1 VNTRRNP
8 LIPLLALGLLGCLLA
23 PAAALAEEPCA
34 TGPVEV
40 EKFEAIADRM
50 KTNVPRSQ
58 PYFEEAYAVAIWPVI
73 VRVGAGFGGAYGKG
87 TVFEQGEPIGTTGYW
102 QFTSGIQA
110 GAKGFAMAIF
120 FRDEAAL
127 AAFQERP
134 LEFMGQAGLDIA
146 TVGWHGTPAYND
158 GVAVIA
164 MTRFGLM
171 AEFTISGVKFTY
183 KPLPGCE

>member
-1 VNTRRNP
+1 MNTWRTT
-8 LIPLLALGLLGCLLA
+8 LFHLLALSLLGCLLA
-23 PAAALAEEPCA
+23 PVSTLAAESCA
-34 TGPVEV
+34 ADAVKV
-40 EKFEAIADRM
+40 EKYEAIADRM
-50 KTNVPRSQ
+50 KAKVPRSQ

-87 TVFEQGEPIGTTGYW
+87 TVFVADEPVGTVGYW

-146 TVGWHGTPAYND
+146 TFGWHGTPAYND

-164 MTRFGLM
+164 MTRLGLM
-171 AEFTISGVKFTY
+171 AEFAISGVKFTY
-183 KPLPGCE
+183 TPLPGCD

>member
-1 VNTRRNP
+1 MSTRRTT
-8 LIPLLALGLLGCLLA
+8 LLALLALGLLGCLLA
-23 PAAALAEEPCA
+23 PAGALAAEPCPA
-34 TGPVEV
+34 AAAAVA
-40 EKFEAIADRM
+40 KHEAIADRM
-50 KTNVPRSQ
+50 KAKVPRSQ
-58 PYFEEAYAVAIWPVI
+58 RYFDEAYAVAIWPVI

-87 TVFEQGEPIGTTGYW
+87 TVFVAGEPVGTAGYW

-120 FRDEAAL
+120 FRDAAAL

-146 TVGWHGTPAYND
+146 TMGWHGTPAYNE

-171 AEFTISGVKFTY
+171 GEFTISGVKFTY
-183 KPLPGCE
+183 KALPDCE

>member
-1 VNTRRNP
+1 MNTRRTTLLSLV
-8 LIPLLALGLLGCLLA
+8 LIGLFGGLVG
-23 PAAALAEEPCA
+23 PSGALAQEPCSA
-34 TGPVEV
+34 QAVEV
-40 EKFEAIADRM
+40 EKFETLADRI
-50 KTNVPRSQ
+50 KAKVPRSE
-58 PYFEEAYAVAIWPVI
+58 PYFDEAYAVALWPVI

-87 TVFEQGEPIGTTGYW
+87 TVFEQGEPVGTAGYW

-120 FRDEAAL
+120 FRDAAAL
-127 AAFQERP
+127 EAFQERP
-134 LEFMGQAGLDIA
+134 LEFVGQAGLDIA

-158 GVAVIA
+158 GVAIIA

-183 KPLPGCE
+183 KPLPGCD

>member
-1 VNTRRNP
+1 MNTRRTFS
-8 LIPLLALGLLGCLLA
+8 ISLLALGLLGCLLV
-23 PAAALAEEPCA
+23 PTRALAAEPCA
-34 TGPVEV
+34 TDAVEV
-40 EKFEAIADRM
+40 EKYEAIADRM
-50 KTNVPRSQ
+50 KTKVPRSQ
-58 PYFEEAYAVAIWPVI
+58 AYFAEAYAVAIWPVI

-87 TVFEQGEPIGTTGYW
+87 AVFEQGEPIGTAGYW

-158 GVAVIA
+158 GVAIIA

-171 AEFTISGVKFTY
+171 AEFAVSGVKFTY

>member
-1 VNTRRNP
+1 MNTRRNP
-8 LIPLLALGLLGCLLA
+8 LIPLFLLGVLGCFLA
-23 PAAALAEEPCA
+23 PASTLAEESCA
-34 TGPVEV
+34 TDAVDV
-40 EKFEAIADRM
+40 AKFESLAERI
-50 KTNVPRSQ
+50 KTKVPRSE
-58 PYFEEAYAVAIWPVI
+58 PYFEEAYAVALWPVI
-73 VRVGAGFGGAYGKG
+73 VRAGAGFGGAYGKG
-87 TVFEQGEPIGTTGYW
+87 TVFEQGEPVGTAGYW

-120 FRDEAAL
+120 FRDQAAL
-127 AAFQERP
+127 EAFQERP
-134 LEFMGQAGLDIA
+134 LEFLGQAGLDIA

-158 GVAVIA
+158 GVAIIA

>member
-1 VNTRRNP
+1 VNTRRTP
-8 LIPLLALGLLGCLLA
+8 LISLLVLGLLGCLLA
-23 PAAALAEEPCA
+23 PSVVLADQNCDA
-34 TGPVEV
+34 SVVDV
-40 EKFEAIADRM
+40 EKYDVLADRM
-50 KTNVPRSQ
+50 KTKVPRSQ
-58 PYFEEAYAVAIWPVI
+58 PYFDEAYAVAFWPVI

-127 AAFQERP
+127 TAFQERP

-171 AEFTISGVKFTY
+171 AEFAISGVKFTY